1 MAATDA
7 VIPPLYFL
15 RVDQLMKND
24 FLCPVTDIVHMAYR
38 FSVFYTVKNNEI
50 LTDTCIFTSIYR
62 WL

>member
-24 FLCPVTDIVHMAYR
+24 FLCPVTDIVHMAHRSKYI
-38 FSVFYTVKNNEI
+38 STV
-50 LTDTCIFTSIYR
+50 TSKK
-62 WL
+62 

>member
-24 FLCPVTDIVHMAYR
+24 FLCPVTDVSASDKM
-38 FSVFYTVKNNEI
+38 
-50 LTDTCIFTSIYR
+50 
-62 WL
+62 